1 MGQELRPDHSASRF
15 WGTLQDLVDALG
27 PALLTVV
34 TAPGGLHTGVA
45 DVVLND
51 PHEPPAP
58 HQIVL
63 GVGVDAG
70 RDAAALL
77 GALGE
82 LGVAGVVLKS
92 DLPLAEEVAAA
103 GEANGI
109 AVMTVP
115 HAASWVRL
123 ILLMRSVLLRG
134 NLALP
139 SEAFGGVATG
149 DLFTFADA
157 IAEMVD
163 APVTIED
170 QQSGV
175 LAFSRRQ
182 DEADEARK
190 EAILGGQVSERWLT
204 QLRRRGVFRRLN
216 SEPGPLYVETPGLKP
231 RVAIAVR
238 AGGQVLGS
246 IWAVVEKP
254 LGPDRE
260 AALRQAA
267 RDVAIHLLRHRISH
281 DVHRKFQSQLVAAV
295 LEGDALASDAA
306 TRLHLEGDAFSVLSI
321 RLASPDPSE
330 AGMLLGGAW
339 DIWERHLAVLG
350 RRSSAAVY
358 SGSLYAILPIRP
370 LLESSLAA
378 TRQLAQSYAVRA
390 SESLRGVVRVGIG
403 RIVRSLADIPL
414 SRGDADRALDAV
426 STLTT
431 DEVKRSVV
439 TLGDVR
445 TRAMLLRMWRL
456 VQDDPLTLSGPVA
469 KLTAYDREHGT
480 AFLQTLRMYLDSFGA
495 IESIAKELRIHPNT
509 VRYRLRHMQ
518 RVGEFDLRESEERL
532 LVALE
537 VALPRLT
544 ERRSSVRAASPGPS

>member
-1 MGQELRPDHSASRF
+1 MGLELRPDDRSSRF

-51 PHEPPAP
+51 PHEPPAE

-63 GVGVDAG
+63 GVGVDPE
-70 RDAAALL
+70 RDAVALL
-77 GALGE
+77 RTLGE

-92 DLPLAEEVAAA
+92 DVPLAADIAAA
-103 GEANGI
+103 GDASGI
-109 AVMTVP
+109 AIMTVP
-115 HAASWVRL
+115 NAASWVRL
-123 ILLMRSVLLRG
+123 VLLMRSVLLRG

-149 DLFTFADA
+149 DLFTFANA

-170 QQSGV
+170 QHSGV
-175 LAFSRRQ
+175 LAFSGRQ

-190 EAILGGQVSERWLT
+190 DAILGGRVSERWLGE
-204 QLRRRGVFRRLN
+204 LRRRGVFRRLGA
-216 SEPGPLYVETPGLKP
+216 EPGPLYVEAPGLKP

-246 IWAVVEKP
+246 IWAVVDKP
-254 LGPDRE
+254 LSPDRQ

-267 RDVAIHLLRHRISH
+267 SHVAIHLLRHRISH

-321 RLASPDPSE
+321 RLPGQDQSD
-330 AGMLLGGAW
+330 AGVVLEGAW
-339 DIWERHLAVLG
+339 DVWERHLAVLG

-358 SGSLYAILPIRP
+358 SGSLYAVLPIRP
-370 LLESSLAA
+370 LLDSSLAA
-378 TRQLAQSYAVRA
+378 TRQLADSYAVRA

-414 SRGDADRALDAV
+414 SRGEADRALDAV
-426 STLTT
+426 TTLTT
-431 DEVKRSVV
+431 DEASRSVV

-445 TRAMLLRMWRL
+445 TRAMLLRMWRI
-456 VQDDPLTLSGPVA
+456 VQDDPLASSGPVA

-480 AFLQTLRMYLDSFGA
+480 AFLQTLKMYLDSFGA
-495 IESIAKELRIHPNT
+495 VESIAKELRIHPNT

-518 RVGEFDLRESEERL
+518 RVGEFDLREAEERL

-537 VALPRLT
+537 VSLPVLT
-544 ERRSSVRAASPGPS
+544 HPQGSAAAVAP